1 MKAGIIEIGDIF
13 VINKS
18 DRIGANKLASK
29 LKNILHFFTKEDM
42 NEPEV
47 YNTCATEGKG
57 IVELYLGIQ
66 NYIKIMDKNNA
77 LKLRKI
83 KRYEKRITEIVNE
96 SLIKS
101 FWSDRK
107 KLLLKELTNLSNL
120 DLISPEKIANKI
132 T

>member
-1 MKAGIIEIGDIF
+1 
-13 VINKS
+13 
-18 DRIGANKLASK
+18 
-29 LKNILHFFTKEDM
+29 M

-66 NYIKIMDKNNA
+66 NCIKIMNENNS

-101 FWSDRK
+101 FWTNKR

-120 DLISPEKIANKI
+120 DLLSPEKIANKI